1 MNSEFEKWSAIR
13 ASVVSV
19 GGMLAWFACQHGWHG
34 LHASVDTVGDM
45 LAWVAWM
52 T

>member
-19 GGMLAWFACQHGWHG
+19 GGMLAWVVWVVCLRGWC
-34 LHASVDTVGDM
+34 ASMCGM
-45 LAWVAWM
+45 LAWFAC
-52 T
+52 